1 MTVQLVSRD
10 SGQPPKGL
18 CWAESINKTASRGTK
33 QGGSGGSFDREH
45 GDSTNSNWHLV
56 PLVWSQLKLTPRDR
70 SLHGLFLPPLTPPPG
85 QAPPSGPQKPRGQR
99 ITTASERVQ
108 AQLWSEGDT
117 GLSLRPAAHELFS
130 LPFTSNM
137 RLRQPP
143 PPGAAVR
150 GWRIWECCLKHLV

>member
-1 MTVQLVSRD
+1 MSQR
-10 SGQPPKGL
+10 
-18 CWAESINKTASRGTK
+18 ESITPAPKDPPLDK
-33 QGGSGGSFDREH
+33 QTSKRSWGATSDTVG
-45 GDSTNSNWHLV
+45 NV
-56 PLVWSQLKLTPRDR
+56 PSCAPTR
-70 SLHGLFLPPLTPPPG
+70 SLHGLFLPPLTPAPG